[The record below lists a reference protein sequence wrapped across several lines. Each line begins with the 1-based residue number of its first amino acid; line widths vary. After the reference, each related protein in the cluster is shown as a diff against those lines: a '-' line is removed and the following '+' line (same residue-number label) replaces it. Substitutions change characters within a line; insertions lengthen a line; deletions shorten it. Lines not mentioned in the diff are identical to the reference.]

1 MSGVIAWLT
10 GFLDGSTGKYTFRST
25 TFRSDTFASGCW
37 TGVGTYLVR
46 QRDRRYPRAVRG
58 HGVRSAITGDARRTG
73 RAVSVGDSKRMQRH
87 GHY

>member
-37 TGVGTYLVR
+37 TGV
-46 QRDRRYPRAVRG
+46 RDVTTPQVGPYILLQGPSGKRILLQGP
-58 HGVRSAITGDARRTG
+58 
-73 RAVSVGDSKRMQRH
+73 AVSHIALEGPDLSRIVLRG
-87 GHY
+87 